1 MRDELYRAGITPQMM
16 RELER
21 RLASLTPEER
31 RDLERQAQSHAPF
44 QEELKTELHPDFL
57 EMVKND
63 LQNSNDPEPVVI
75 KPLPFVNEYS
85 PNYCN
90 VNARKYILKNSN
102 EGEIAKGFKIYQ
114 AFKKGEL
121 VGYKAIVHFV
131 VVVNQQYID
140 PTPDDPYLFVQSSRL
155 PNKNEDKYHRRGV
168 RLSGVVY
175 GNDEYKDWVNSLD
188 ELQKFN
194 LVTVRSPEN
203 LKMLVTHD
211 EGDEIRLRGLTSR
224 PELNGEKGVLGEY
237 DPTNDRWEVF
247 IIGKNGLKVK
257 KSNIS
262 VRKGDEIQLTGL
274 TNKPELNGKRGVL
287 GKYDYTNDRWEV
299 FPIEERGLK
308 VKTDNTSVIKNPR
321 LLSM

>member
-1 MRDELYRAGITPQMM
+1 MRDELYRAGITPQRM

-21 RLASLTPEER
+21 RLASLTPEAR

-44 QEELKTELHPDFL
+44 QEELKPELHSDFL
-57 EMVKND
+57 ERVKKD

-75 KPLPFVNEYS
+75 TPLPFDNEYS

-90 VNARKYILKNSN
+90 VNARKYILQNSN

-114 AFKKGEL
+114 AFKKAEY
-121 VGYKAIVHFV
+121 VGYKAVVHFV

-155 PNKNEDKYHRRGV
+155 PNKNEDKYHTRGV

-211 EGDEIRLRGLTSR
+211 EGDVIRLRRLTSR
-224 PELNGEKGVLGEY
+224 PELNGEKGVLGKY

-262 VRKGDEIQLTGL
+262 VRK
-274 TNKPELNGKRGVL
+274 
-287 GKYDYTNDRWEV
+287 
-299 FPIEERGLK
+299 
-308 VKTDNTSVIKNPR
+308 
-321 LLSM
+321 